1 MSSRPGQSVG
11 DANVT
16 VEVSGNGAKSSGG
29 VGVNTAHPNQQDHAR
44 KNKHFEKVKVQQLT
58 RQLVL
63 RLQYAQLKVKHGW
76 GPSAS
81 SSSLG
86 PPNPST
92 PGPSAPRQLVPIAP
106 APPRPSASPIPSQSS
121 GAAGP
126 SNPHKHSPTGASSA
140 AGPIRTSPS
149 SGSLR
154 IKPYHSPLLGVGYL
168 THAALLP
175 PTSPSKHPVSNNA
188 RSPHKSPLK
197 TKIMKAT
204 STPSTLKA
212 PPTASDPPTSAFKL
226 TNGQAPPS
234 YESFWSSMKT
244 SSLSGGNSPLLS
256 GSGGASTPVNG
267 ASSFGTGTRVG
278 STTSTITY
286 STLPS
291 NSRKNSVGGGPA
303 AGSRPLGVVA
313 NGINTDVS
321 PTAGPGLNFYL
332 PQPMQNSAG
341 GTQGT
346 SGPHNAG
353 SASNQVQGTTNG
365 QTTAPKGATTT
376 SSIPPTSLFLP
387 VAPGSTPTPGSSAVN
402 ANSFMALPPSAN
414 HPSPAAI
421 LSLAAQQ
428 ANSLSPSMNARV
440 LAFNST
446 PDGSSTP
453 FTPGRDLTPTSS
465 FNPSGLSLPPNFTAS
480 SAALG
485 SPTRSKGAA
494 AKRDTRIAG

>member
-76 GPSAS
+76 TRQTLNEVENLYFHHYRTNDTTTSTSAPGRPAHPKPYPTTTWRVSGTDTTSQSANPSSSDPSSSSSLPIRNPPITVSKPADNQGPSAS

-86 PPNPST
+86 PLNPST
-92 PGPSAPRQLVPIAP
+92 PGPSTPRQLVPIAP

-175 PTSPSKHPVSNNA
+175 PTSPSKHPVANNA

-204 STPSTLKA
+204 STP
-212 PPTASDPPTSAFKL
+212 
-226 TNGQAPPS
+226 
-234 YESFWSSMKT
+234 
-244 SSLSGGNSPLLS
+244 
-256 GSGGASTPVNG
+256 
-267 ASSFGTGTRVG
+267 
-278 STTSTITY
+278 
-286 STLPS
+286 
-291 NSRKNSVGGGPA
+291 
-303 AGSRPLGVVA
+303 
-313 NGINTDVS
+313 
-321 PTAGPGLNFYL
+321 
-332 PQPMQNSAG
+332 
-341 GTQGT
+341 
-346 SGPHNAG
+346 
-353 SASNQVQGTTNG
+353 
-365 QTTAPKGATTT
+365 
-376 SSIPPTSLFLP
+376 
-387 VAPGSTPTPGSSAVN
+387 
-402 ANSFMALPPSAN
+402 
-414 HPSPAAI
+414 
-421 LSLAAQQ
+421 
-428 ANSLSPSMNARV
+428 
-440 LAFNST
+440 
-446 PDGSSTP
+446 
-453 FTPGRDLTPTSS
+453 
-465 FNPSGLSLPPNFTAS
+465 
-480 SAALG
+480 
-485 SPTRSKGAA
+485 
-494 AKRDTRIAG
+494 